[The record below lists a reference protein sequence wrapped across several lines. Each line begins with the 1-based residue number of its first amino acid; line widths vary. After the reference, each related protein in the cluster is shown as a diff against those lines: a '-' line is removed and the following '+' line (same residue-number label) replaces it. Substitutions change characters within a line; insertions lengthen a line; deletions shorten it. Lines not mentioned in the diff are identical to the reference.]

1 MEEFKSKIKRFPSS
15 PGVYIFENKKGSIL
29 YIGRAAVLK
38 KRILSYVQRNLD
50 PRLQEMVDKAY
61 KIRYKRADSVLEAII
76 LEANLI
82 KKHWPK
88 YNIRERDNRSF
99 IYIVIDTKD
108 KYPRPAIVRG
118 REIEKFTP
126 LEIRRPKAYGTVSDS
141 VSLMGVG
148 AHAKV
153 FGPYK
158 SLSTVGS
165 ALRIIRRIFP
175 YSTCSPAVASAKAG
189 KPCFN
194 YSVGLCPGVCIGKI
208 SQNEYRKNINN
219 IISMLRGQKKRLVKK
234 LAKENPLQAR
244 ALQHISDV
252 SLLTRSSLSSSH
264 LEIQMRRG
272 AVKQSS
278 TTPRR
283 IEGYDISHL
292 TGKET
297 GGSMV
302 VFTGNKP
309 DKSQYRLFTIK
320 HAQPHNDLAA
330 LEEVIIRRLRHTEWR
345 FPDLIV
351 IDGGRPQ
358 ITHISKVLRARSV
371 DFPLV
376 GISKYGGDKLVFA
389 SNIKK
394 SLKELIRSMKPT
406 LLQVRNEAHRFAIT
420 FSRKKRKISSV
431 AKK

>member
-1 MEEFKSKIKRFPSS
+1 MRAELKLKIKRFPSS
-15 PGVYIFENKKGSIL
+15 PGVYIFENKKGNIL

-38 KRILSYVQRNLD
+38 KRVLSYFQKNLD

-108 KYPRPAIVRG
+108 EYPQPVIVRG
-118 REIEKFTP
+118 REFKKFP
-126 LEIRRPKAYGTVSDS
+126 SRVQI
-141 VSLMGVG
+141 
-148 AHAKV
+148 

-158 SLSTVGS
+158 SLSTVQS

-175 YSTCSPAVASAKAG
+175 YSTCKPASDR
-189 KPCFN
+189 PCF
-194 YSVGLCPGVCIGKI
+194 YYAVGMCPGVCIGKI
-208 SQNEYRKNINN
+208 SPEEYRKNITH
-219 IISMLRGQKKRLVKK
+219 IISMLRGQKKQLVKE

-244 ALQHISDV
+244 ALQHIFDA
-252 SLLTRSSLSSSH
+252 SLLTRSSLSSSSFP
-264 LEIQMRRG
+264 LVIPRTPSLSSRTSRG
-272 AVKQSS
+272 KTEREVRDNRKKFC
-278 TTPRR
+278 RR

-302 VFTGNKP
+302 VFMGNKP

-358 ITHISKVLRARSV
+358 ITHINKILQDKSINI
-371 DFPLV
+371 PLV

-420 FSRKKRKISSV
+420 FSRKKRKL
-431 AKK
+431 

>member
-1 MEEFKSKIKRFPSS
+1 MRTELKLKIKRFPSS
-15 PGVYIFENKKGSIL
+15 PGVYIFENKKRNIL

-38 KRILSYVQRNLD
+38 KRVLSYFQKNLD
-50 PRLQEMVDKAY
+50 PRLQEMVDKTY
-61 KIRYKRADSVLEAII
+61 TIRYKRTDSVLEAII

-82 KKHWPK
+82 KYYWPK

-99 IYIVIDTKD
+99 IYIVIDTNVE
-108 KYPRPAIVRG
+108 YPKPVMVRG

-126 LEIRRPKAYGTVSDS
+126 LEIRRPKASGTISDS
-141 VSLMGVG
+141 VSLMGIG

-153 FGPYK
+153 FGPYR

-175 YSTCSPAVASAKAG
+175 YSTCSPAAASAKAG

-208 SQNEYRKNINN
+208 SQNEYRKNITH
-219 IISMLRGQKKRLVKK
+219 IISMLRGQKKQLVKK

-244 ALQHISDV
+244 ALQHISDA
-252 SLLTRSSLSSSH
+252 SLLTRSGLSNSH
-264 LEIQMRRG
+264 IEIQM
-272 AVKQSS
+272 
-278 TTPRR
+278 RR

-302 VFTGNKP
+302 VFTGGKP

-330 LEEVIIRRLRHTEWR
+330 LEEVITRRMRHQEWR
-345 FPDLIV
+345 FPDLLV

-358 ITHISKVLRARSV
+358 INHINKILQDKSINI
-371 DFPLV
+371 PLV
-376 GISKYGGDKLVFA
+376 GISKYGGDKLVF
-389 SNIKK
+389 SKDIKK
-394 SLKELIRSMKPT
+394 TSKELIRSMKPT

-420 FSRKKRKISSV
+420 FSRKKRQIVSSS
-431 AKK
+431 